1 MSPHARALPIS
12 TMLQSNKGLK
22 MRFNK
27 ENTLNHLWQHIE
39 RLEKQWGFN
48 PDTGWNQIVGADL
61 QKVIAYGEYDG
72 YKKVIDSINY
82 GTL

>member
-1 MSPHARALPIS
+1 
-12 TMLQSNKGLK
+12 

-27 ENTLNHLWQHIE
+27 ENTLNHLWHHVE
-39 RLEKQWGFN
+39 RLEKEWGFDPHN
-48 PDTGWNQIVGADL
+48 GYSQVKDADFH
-61 QKVIAYGEYDG
+61 KVMAYGEYDG

>member
-1 MSPHARALPIS
+1 
-12 TMLQSNKGLK
+12 

-27 ENTLNHLWQHIE
+27 ENTLNHLWHHVE
-39 RLEKQWGFN
+39 RLEKEWGFDHHN
-48 PDTGWNQIVGADL
+48 GYSQVIGADL
-61 QKVIAYGEYDG
+61 QKVMAYGEYDG

>member
-1 MSPHARALPIS
+1 
-12 TMLQSNKGLK
+12 

-27 ENTLNHLWQHIE
+27 ENTLNHLWHHVE
-39 RLEKQWGFN
+39 RLEKEWGFDPHN
-48 PDTGWNQIVGADL
+48 GYSQVKDADL
-61 QKVIAYGEYDG
+61 QKVMAYGEYDG